1 MINGIEIQNHD
12 KKVKKK
18 NNYEVK
24 GLNSLFFT
32 FYFIIKFFSLNLIYL
47 FSQAFFFFF
56 LLAVMASQRKTVSL
70 SVFGTGRV

>member
-1 MINGIEIQNHD
+1 MINWIEIQNHD

-32 FYFIIKFFSLNLIYL
+32 FYFIIKMF
-47 FSQAFFFFF
+47 
-56 LLAVMASQRKTVSL
+56 
-70 SVFGTGRV
+70 